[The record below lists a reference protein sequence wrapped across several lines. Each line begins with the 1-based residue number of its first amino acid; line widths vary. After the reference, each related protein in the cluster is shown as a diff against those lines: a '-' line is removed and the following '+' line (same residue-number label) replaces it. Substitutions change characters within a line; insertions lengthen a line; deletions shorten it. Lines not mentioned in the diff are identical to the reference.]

1 MEHSRPPCPSPGAPR
16 LEVRGV
22 SKSFPGVQALTDV
35 SLAVVPGE
43 ILAVVGENGAGKS
56 TLMKIM
62 AGIERADTGDL
73 RVNGS
78 SVAFRSPADALAS
91 GIALIHQE
99 LNLCP
104 NLDVASNVFL
114 GREPRRWGLIDRK
127 RLHEDAEP
135 LIRQVG
141 LKCGSRAPLAGLSI
155 AQQQMVEIAKALS
168 VEAGVLIM
176 DEPTSSLT
184 LSETEQL
191 YAVIRSLQS
200 RGVSILYISHRLREV
215 EALASRVLV
224 LRDGCRAGELSGSA
238 ITREAMT
245 RLMIGRDLSGWRAQT
260 ARSAGQVRL
269 QISALRTA
277 AYPRQEINLTI
288 RAGEIVGLAG
298 LVGAGRT
305 ELLRAIF
312 GIDTPCEGRV
322 QINGADVPPG
332 NPMATIDRG
341 VALVPEDRKLHGII
355 VQQPVQQNIGLPGLR
370 RFARAGMIRN
380 ADRESKDAETIRT
393 RFQIKTPDLSRPV
406 QTLSGGNQQKIALGK
421 WIPLNP
427 ALILLDEPTRGVDIG
442 AKEEIYRLIE
452 ELALQGV
459 AILFA
464 SSEMSEI
471 LALADRVLVMHEGRL
486 AGELPR
492 EQATEESILRLATN
506 LDDAGQ
512 PQQPADI
519 KIS

>member
-1 MEHSRPPCPSPGAPR
+1 MEHARPPSPSPGSPR

-22 SKSFPGVQALTDV
+22 SKSYPGVQALTDV
-35 SLAVVPGE
+35 SLAVASGE

-62 AGIERADTGDL
+62 AGIERADTGEI
-73 RVNGS
+73 RINGS
-78 SVAFRSPADALAS
+78 PVSFRSPAAALAA

-127 RLHEDAEP
+127 RLHDDAEP

-141 LKCGSRAPLAGLSI
+141 LKCGSRAPLGGLSI

-168 VEAGVLIM
+168 AQAGVLIM

-191 YAVIRSLQS
+191 YAVIRTLQS
-200 RGVSILYISHRLREV
+200 RGASILYISHRLREV

-224 LRDGCRAGELSGSA
+224 LRDGRRAGELSGNA
-238 ITREAMT
+238 ITSQAMT
-245 RLMIGRDLSGWRAQT
+245 RLMIGRDLSGLRT
-260 ARSAGQVRL
+260 RTSRPAGQVRL

-277 AYPRQEINLTI
+277 AHPGHEVSLKV

-305 ELLRAIF
+305 ELLRAVF
-312 GIDTPCEGRV
+312 GIERPCGGRV
-322 QINGADVPPG
+322 QVDGSDIPPG
-332 NPMATIDRG
+332 DPMATIDRG
-341 VALVPEDRKLHGII
+341 VALVPEDRKLHGVIG
-355 VQQPVQQNIGLPGLR
+355 QQPVRQNIGLPGLR

-380 ADRESKDAETIRT
+380 SDRESKDAETVRA

-406 QTLSGGNQQKIALGK
+406 RTLSGGNQQKIALGK

-427 ALILLDEPTRGVDIG
+427 TLILLDEPTRGVDIG
-442 AKEEIYRLIE
+442 AKDEIYRLIE
-452 ELALQGV
+452 ELALDGV
-459 AILFA
+459 AILVV

-486 AGELPR
+486 VGELPGER
-492 EQATEESILRLATN
+492 ATEESILRLATN
-506 LDDAGQ
+506 TDETV
-512 PQQPADI
+512 
-519 KIS
+519 